1 MQILV
6 SIITLSLII
15 TPLVVLHEL
24 GHYLTAKYFK
34 VRVLEFGLGFPPKL
48 FSIWTQEIVYN
59 FDNHLQIN
67 SHELE
72 KGQIIYVELGEN
84 KITYISEKNN
94 SQNSKN
100 LIPLKIVDIFEDKLK
115 VKTMNWSINLIPFGG
130 FVKLFGEE
138 KNSSKDS
145 LSSSSYL
152 GRFIIIFSGSF
163 INFLLP
169 LIMMFCVSIFIV
181 EKNASDIIVQQV
193 MPNSPADNAGL
204 RSGDKIISINNQK
217 IFSVADLQNEISQNL
232 GKKSDWEIVRGVPN
246 LFQKPGESNQFYY
259 DDKLSESYKILARW
273 DPPVNKIGKDISLEK
288 ARTLNSYAGTINF
301 FEITNSTSKT
311 TISQEDAKKYSNL
324 SIGDKLPVVLNSESN
339 GIPLDEARKINSE
352 AGVIDEIREGSIGI
366 LIGSQNSRIYREG
379 FSENLRDSVK
389 QSFSIYKLSYFSI
402 VGIVNRSSNPIFDGP
417 KALGPIALGQI
428 SGNVVASEE
437 TIENKVFILVTLASS
452 ISLSLAIINLLPFPA
467 LDGGRLAFLFIEIF
481 RRGKKVPES
490 IESYIHGLGF
500 IILILLIIFI
510 SFRDISRL

>member
-48 FSIWTQEIVYN
+48 FSIWSQEIVYN

-67 SHELE
+67 SYDLE
-72 KGQIIYVELGEN
+72 KDQIIYVELSEN

-169 LIMMFCVSIFIV
+169 LIMMFCVSVFIV
-181 EKNASDIIVQQV
+181 E
-193 MPNSPADNAGL
+193 
-204 RSGDKIISINNQK
+204 
-217 IFSVADLQNEISQNL
+217 IFVKYYLQI
-232 GKKSDWEIVRGVPN
+232 
-246 LFQKPGESNQFYY
+246 
-259 DDKLSESYKILARW
+259 
-273 DPPVNKIGKDISLEK
+273 
-288 ARTLNSYAGTINF
+288 
-301 FEITNSTSKT
+301 
-311 TISQEDAKKYSNL
+311 
-324 SIGDKLPVVLNSESN
+324 
-339 GIPLDEARKINSE
+339 
-352 AGVIDEIREGSIGI
+352 
-366 LIGSQNSRIYREG
+366 
-379 FSENLRDSVK
+379 
-389 QSFSIYKLSYFSI
+389 
-402 VGIVNRSSNPIFDGP
+402 
-417 KALGPIALGQI
+417 
-428 SGNVVASEE
+428 
-437 TIENKVFILVTLASS
+437 
-452 ISLSLAIINLLPFPA
+452 
-467 LDGGRLAFLFIEIF
+467 
-481 RRGKKVPES
+481 
-490 IESYIHGLGF
+490 
-500 IILILLIIFI
+500 
-510 SFRDISRL
+510 

>member
-1 MQILV
+1 MNAFLTIALL
-6 SIITLSLII
+6 TLF
-15 TPLVVLHEL
+15 VVLHEL

-34 VRVLEFGLGFPPKL
+34 VRVLEFGLGFPPKI

-59 FDNHLQIN
+59 LDNHVQIN

-72 KGQIIYVELGEN
+72 KDQIIYVELSEN

-94 SQNSKN
+94 LKN
-100 LIPLKIVDIFEDKLK
+100 LIPLKIVDIFEDRLK

-259 DDKLSESYKILARW
+259 DDKLSENYEILARW
-273 DPPVNKIGKDISLEK
+273 DPPVNKVGKDISLEK

-311 TISQEDAKKYSNL
+311 TISSLKSF
-324 SIGDKLPVVLNSESN
+324 ILNS
-339 GIPLDEARKINSE
+339 
-352 AGVIDEIREGSIGI
+352 V
-366 LIGSQNSRIYREG
+366 
-379 FSENLRDSVK
+379 FC
-389 QSFSIYKLSYFSI
+389 
-402 VGIVNRSSNPIFDGP
+402 
-417 KALGPIALGQI
+417 
-428 SGNVVASEE
+428 EE
-437 TIENKVFILVTLASS
+437 KTC
-452 ISLSLAIINLLPFPA
+452 
-467 LDGGRLAFLFIEIF
+467 LFIVKLMNKII
-481 RRGKKVPES
+481 KN
-490 IESYIHGLGF
+490 F
-500 IILILLIIFI
+500 IILTFILCCFFL
-510 SFRDISRL
+510 LL